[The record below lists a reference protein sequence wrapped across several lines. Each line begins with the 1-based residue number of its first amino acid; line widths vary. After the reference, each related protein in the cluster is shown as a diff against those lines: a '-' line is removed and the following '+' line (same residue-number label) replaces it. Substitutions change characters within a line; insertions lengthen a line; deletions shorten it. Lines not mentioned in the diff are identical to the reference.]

1 MTGSPSTPTARRSR
15 LPRWF
20 KRGLLALLVVANL
33 AVFALYWQLRG
44 VETAIDE
51 GAEIVEVPQLTPTL
65 TDKSA
70 PLTFLMIGSDSREG
84 LDDLTNFGPA
94 GGQRADVIILVKVYP
109 DEDRAQMLSIPR
121 DLYVDIPGHGKQKIN
136 AAYALGGAQLMVET
150 VKTVTG
156 LPVNHYM
163 EVGFVG
169 FKAIVDEMG
178 GVPVYFPYPARDQ
191 KSGLNVGAGVQE
203 LDGKQALAF
212 ARSRTYQENQ
222 NGKWTS
228 VDANDIGRTRR
239 QQQLIFSILGAM
251 RRPSNLLE
259 SGSIVNAFA
268 QHLAMDSGLADAS
281 LIELAFRMRGI
292 SPDRIEAATL
302 PTRGGT
308 VGEQS
313 ILLMV
318 EDSARTIEAFRTG
331 ASLGGTTDRPMK
343 VTVLNG
349 NGIAGSA
356 AQYAG
361 VLEADGFSIV
371 DVTDA
376 TSKDFAQTIV
386 LVRPGETARG
396 ATIVQAL
403 GFGIVQT
410 GSFAPELD
418 ALVIL
423 GKDIPVASSG

>member
-1 MTGSPSTPTARRSR
+1 MTVSPSTPAASRSR
-15 LPRWF
+15 LPRWL
-20 KRGLLALLVVANL
+20 KRGLVAFLVVANL
-33 AVFALYWQLRG
+33 AVFAVYWQLRG

-51 GAEIVEVPQLTPTL
+51 GAEIIDVPELTPTL
-65 TDKSA
+65 SDKSA

-94 GGQRADVIILVKVYP
+94 GGQRADVIILVKIYP

-121 DLYVDIPGHGKQKIN
+121 DLYVDIPGHGQQKIN

-191 KSGLNVGAGVQE
+191 KSGLNVGAGTQE
-203 LDGKQALAF
+203 LNGAQALAY

-222 NGKWTS
+222 NGSWTS

-251 RRPSNLLE
+251 RRPSNLIE

-268 QHLAMDSGLADAS
+268 QHLSMDSALADAS

-292 SPDRIEAATL
+292 SPDRIDAATL
-302 PTRGGT
+302 PTRGST
-308 VGEQS
+308 AGEQS
-313 ILLMV
+313 ILLTV
-318 EDSARTIEAFRTG
+318 EASARTIEAFRTG
-331 ASLGGTTDRPMK
+331 ASLSSPSDGPMRL
-343 VTVLNG
+343 TLLNG
-349 NGIAGSA
+349 NGIGGSA
-356 AQYAG
+356 AQYGELLSGAG
-361 VLEADGFSIV
+361 FTVVE
-371 DVTDA
+371 VTDA
-376 TSKDFAQTIV
+376 SSKDFAQTIV
-386 LVRPGETARG
+386 LVRPGDTARG
-396 ATIVQAL
+396 ATVAQAL
-403 GFGIVQT
+403 GFGVVQT
-410 GSFAPELD
+410 GSFDPDLD

>member
-203 LDGKQALAF
+203 LDGKQALAY

-228 VDANDIGRTRR
+228 IDANDIGRTRR

-251 RRPSNLLE
+251 RRPSNLIE

-268 QHLAMDSGLADAS
+268 QHLAMDSALADAS

-302 PTRGGT
+302 PTRGST

-361 VLEADGFSIV
+361 VLEADGFSII

-376 TSKDFAQTIV
+376 TSKDFAETIV

-403 GFGIVQT
+403 GFGVVQT